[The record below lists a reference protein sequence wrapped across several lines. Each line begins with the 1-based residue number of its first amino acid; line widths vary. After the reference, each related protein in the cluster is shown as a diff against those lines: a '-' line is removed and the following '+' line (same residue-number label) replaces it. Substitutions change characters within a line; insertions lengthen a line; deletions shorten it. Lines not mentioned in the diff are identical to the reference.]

1 MRSAEAQ
8 FYQRFEAWLENFL
21 QDHPVI
27 ATFLGDHR
35 FDHRLGSYS
44 PEAVEARVRG
54 FREAFEEFAR
64 MDVSG
69 FSLDG
74 RIDHTIALSLIKLL
88 LKEYEHEKLQSHL
101 RNPGFY
107 LEEAMEGL
115 FGLLMKDFAPLPE
128 RLRSTLCRLR
138 EVPRFLKEGMNNII
152 PERVPPLWAEVALEQ
167 VRMVP
172 AFLSGLILPTAQQ
185 SSPELAPEIEKAAEN
200 VLKATEE
207 YASFIQ
213 SEVIPRAR
221 GNFAVGVELFNE
233 LLREKH
239 LVDYDA
245 ETLLKIGWE
254 QFEQTRFQMEELARR
269 IDPRKT
275 AQELLEEAKKDHP
288 SPEGLLKAYEEAMKA
303 ARDFVIEK
311 EIATIPEGESLRI
324 VETPHY
330 LRPLIPYAAYMSPG
344 IFEEKQEGLFFVT
357 PIDPDASPEE
367 KEQKLRGHNYAKL
380 PVTALH
386 EAYPGHHLQLV
397 WANRQK
403 SLPRRLGSFIATL
416 FIEGWAFYCEEM
428 MEEMGFI
435 DKPIQK
441 LGRLAD
447 QLWRAARIILD
458 VSLHSGRMTVEEGV
472 NFLVEKCRL
481 EPANALAEVRRYTQ
495 TPTQPQ
501 SYLMGK
507 LLILELISDYRKLK
521 PGITLKEL
529 HDSILRCGSL
539 PPALMRQKLLS

>member
-1 MRSAEAQ
+1 MSSEIQ
-8 FYQRFEAWLENFL
+8 FYRRFEKWLETFL
-21 QDHPVI
+21 EEYPVI

-35 FDHRLGSYS
+35 FDHRLGTYS

-54 FREAFEEFAR
+54 LKEALEEFTR
-64 MDVSG
+64 MDSTT

-74 RIDHTIALSLIKLL
+74 RIDHTLAVQMIKLIL
-88 LKEYEHEKLQSHL
+88 REYEHEKLQSHL

-107 LEEAMEGL
+107 LEEAMDGL
-115 FGLLMKDFAPLPE
+115 FGLLVKDFAPLPE
-128 RLRSTLCRLR
+128 RLRSALGRLK
-138 EVPRFLKEGMNNII
+138 EMPRLLKEGMSNIV
-152 PERVPPLWAEVALEQ
+152 PERVPPVWAEVALEQ
-167 VRMVP
+167 ARMAP
-172 AFLSGLILPTAQQ
+172 LFFSSLFLPTVQEAA
-185 SSPELAPEIEKAAEN
+185 PELLPEVERAAEE
-200 VLKATEE
+200 VSKGLDE

-213 SEVIPRAR
+213 DNVQPQAR
-221 GNFAVGVELFNE
+221 GDFAAGVELFNV

-245 ETLLKIGWE
+245 ETLLRIGWE
-254 QFEQTRFQMEELARR
+254 QFERTRYQMEELARQ

-275 AQELLEEAKKDHP
+275 ARELLEEAKEDHP
-288 SPEGLLKAYEEAMKA
+288 TAEELLKAYEEAMKA

-357 PIDPDASPEE
+357 PVDPNASPEE
-367 KEQKLRGHNYAKL
+367 KEQKLRGHTYVKL
-380 PVTALH
+380 PITALH

-397 WANRQK
+397 WANRHE

-458 VSLHSGRMTVEEGV
+458 VSLHSGKMTVEEAV
-472 NFLVEKCRL
+472 NFLVERCQL

-507 LLILELISDYRKLK
+507 LLILELISDYRQVK
-521 PGITLKEL
+521 PGASLKEL

-539 PPALMRQKLLS
+539 PPALMRQRLLG